1 MLNHRQ
7 KRTDEQMD
15 HECGRICFASGGHG
29 MAERRRGTQGRPMI
43 YGKSPESRRYWNI
56 TPEDQKT
63 LPNSKASVND
73 TATEKDPVA
82 EQKRRVS
89 EKLENEKNAG
99 ERIHLHRKTNTKVK
113 KKAVDGLTETKRPK
127 AEKQVSA
134 KRSRRARSYGERTK
148 LRVLWAA
155 FGVLCVLLVA
165 AIIYEIVLGNGTKL
179 PGSERITLP
188 TRQEQNRVTTG
199 ITLQK
204 KQTEAVQA
212 ETAAQSETTPQSET
226 AAQTETAV
234 QNETAAQ
241 TGELSGSIQADG
253 AGTA

>member
-1 MLNHRQ
+1 MSRWIMNVAGSVLFREDRDG
-7 KRTDEQMD
+7 RTKTGDTGPPD
-15 HECGRICFASGGHG
+15 DIRKG
-29 MAERRRGTQGRPMI
+29 
-43 YGKSPESRRYWNI
+43 SPESRRYWNI

-73 TATEKDPVA
+73 TATEKDPAA

-113 KKAVDGLTETKRPK
+113 KKAADGLTETKRPK

-204 KQTEAVQA
+204 KQTEAGTGGNGSA
-212 ETAAQSETTPQSET
+212 E
-226 AAQTETAV
+226 
-234 QNETAAQ
+234 
-241 TGELSGSIQADG
+241 
-253 AGTA
+253 

>member
-73 TATEKDPVA
+73 TATEKDPAA

-89 EKLENEKNAG
+89 EKLENKHESQKESSGRADG
-99 ERIHLHRKTNTKVK
+99 DETAKGRKT
-113 KKAVDGLTETKRPK
+113 
-127 AEKQVSA
+127 
-134 KRSRRARSYGERTK
+134 
-148 LRVLWAA
+148 
-155 FGVLCVLLVA
+155 
-165 AIIYEIVLGNGTKL
+165 
-179 PGSERITLP
+179 
-188 TRQEQNRVTTG
+188 G
-199 ITLQK
+199 IR
-204 KQTEAVQA
+204 
-212 ETAAQSETTPQSET
+212 
-226 AAQTETAV
+226 
-234 QNETAAQ
+234 
-241 TGELSGSIQADG
+241 
-253 AGTA
+253 